1 MQYKE
6 LIQFEPITTV
16 VKLVNASE
24 LSVAENLVK
33 TFVFSKKMQEDLRE
47 IIIKNLVTEPTYET
61 KGIQVVGSYG
71 TGKSHLM
78 SLVSAIAENADLVK
92 LIQNDELKKV
102 FKPIAGKYKVLRF
115 EIGTDR
121 PLKDVVFSQIERFLK
136 KEGIDF
142 KFKEDSNESWKSL
155 IQEMMAVFEE
165 KYPKHHFLVVIDEM
179 LEYLKG
185 RNPTALNNDLMLL
198 RQLGEVC
205 DNSRFKLM
213 FGVQELL
220 YRAPEFQ
227 FQAEMLNRVE
237 DRYSDLTIT
246 KEDVSFVVKE
256 RLLKK
261 DLHQK
266 AKIQEHLLKFAHL
279 FEGINTNLNEFIDLF
294 PVHPNY
300 VSYFEKIKHG
310 KSQREI
316 LKVLS
321 VKFKDILE
329 KEVPTNNPGLIT
341 YDTYWPDLASNPA
354 MLAIPDIRMVRDKVD
369 IIAGRITNHF
379 TGARAN
385 RKDIAQSIA
394 QALAIRILC
403 DDLDKRNGASAHSLK
418 EDLCVSIPN
427 VDEPELLLAAI
438 DSTAKQLVTAT
449 AGQYVDQDTVSSDFY
464 IRTEG
469 GINIPQLIRD
479 YADEVIKKDIDQA
492 DQYYFDFLQY
502 VLEIQQDSYRSGF
515 KIWQHSL
522 EWLDKK
528 SFRLGYIFFG
538 NPNERSTTEPIQ
550 QYYIFFC
557 PLFNTIN
564 RNDESD
570 EVYFDVAGLSD
581 EFKDVICLYGAAK
594 AKHGSAPT
602 NQKALFSSQI
612 EEYQRKAIALFDKEY
627 ADKTKV
633 IYKGDSKT
641 LKSFPLPGEGSTK
654 EMIFR
659 TVAAKVLNKAFNDKF
674 PHYPAF
680 TDLQLPLSKDNYSG
694 TINAALKKI
703 TNPSSPN
710 RNGEAILSGL
720 GLWSGQNIVS
730 EHSKYAESIKQKMK
744 EAGASAVLNR
754 SDIIWAHYAPAN
766 LWYSVD
772 FNIDY
777 QLEFIV
783 LAALAYKGDIEIN
796 WSGSK
801 NLAATNIETVLSL
814 TEEDYF
820 TFQHI
825 KQPQGIPIKN
835 LKALF
840 TCLGLPDYTSELE
853 KPETISR
860 IITEAKT
867 KAERVVKT
875 KATVAQ
881 GLKCRNVSLLSDADS
896 ASMKT
901 ELEALGNMLDGIQS
915 YNSYGKLKAFKF
927 TEQELTT
934 TFKAWPHCDLV
945 DKLQAKAEKF
955 EKMIGYLYTAQSYVV
970 EQEKPLF
977 DEMKTAIDQLPE
989 VLASNKE
996 ADIKKYEALLNS
1008 LIDRYADYYL
1018 NQYTKCRLSK
1028 QDDLAKVRILG
1039 SEKKRIC
1046 DIIKDSEFITAT
1058 EYQNWVNSITSL
1070 READA
1075 SLTKAKVLAEP
1086 YHDFNPREYYGKPT
1100 FNIHQLEEQLDNILD
1115 KWTTA
1120 MRSVFKD
1127 PSVQENMD
1135 ILNAND
1141 KQLVEDFR
1149 TAKVELTADNASRL
1163 RNLIAQFAQGIDK
1176 VEITME
1182 DIRKQ
1187 LSKPLTPQEAIDTL
1201 TSYIDGLCAGKE
1213 RNKVRIIIK

>member
-1 MQYKE
+1 M
-6 LIQFEPITTV
+6 
-16 VKLVNASE
+16 
-24 LSVAENLVK
+24 
-33 TFVFSKKMQEDLRE
+33 
-47 IIIKNLVTEPTYET
+47 
-61 KGIQVVGSYG
+61 
-71 TGKSHLM
+71 
-78 SLVSAIAENADLVK
+78 
-92 LIQNDELKKV
+92 
-102 FKPIAGKYKVLRF
+102 
-115 EIGTDR
+115 
-121 PLKDVVFSQIERFLK
+121 
-136 KEGIDF
+136 
-142 KFKEDSNESWKSL
+142 
-155 IQEMMAVFEE
+155 
-165 KYPKHHFLVVIDEM
+165 
-179 LEYLKG
+179 
-185 RNPTALNNDLMLL
+185 
-198 RQLGEVC
+198 
-205 DNSRFKLM
+205 
-213 FGVQELL
+213 
-220 YRAPEFQ
+220 
-227 FQAEMLNRVE
+227 
-237 DRYSDLTIT
+237 
-246 KEDVSFVVKE
+246 
-256 RLLKK
+256 
-261 DLHQK
+261 
-266 AKIQEHLLKFAHL
+266 
-279 FEGINTNLNEFIDLF
+279 
-294 PVHPNY
+294 
-300 VSYFEKIKHG
+300 
-310 KSQREI
+310 
-316 LKVLS
+316 
-321 VKFKDILE
+321 
-329 KEVPTNNPGLIT
+329 
-341 YDTYWPDLASNPA
+341 
-354 MLAIPDIRMVRDKVD
+354 
-369 IIAGRITNHF
+369 
-379 TGARAN
+379 
-385 RKDIAQSIA
+385 
-394 QALAIRILC
+394 
-403 DDLDKRNGASAHSLK
+403 
-418 EDLCVSIPN
+418 
-427 VDEPELLLAAI
+427 
-438 DSTAKQLVTAT
+438 
-449 AGQYVDQDTVSSDFY
+449 
-464 IRTEG
+464 
-469 GINIPQLIRD
+469 
-479 YADEVIKKDIDQA
+479 
-492 DQYYFDFLQY
+492 
-502 VLEIQQDSYRSGF
+502 
-515 KIWQHSL
+515 
-522 EWLDKK
+522 
-528 SFRLGYIFFG
+528 
-538 NPNERSTTEPIQ
+538 
-550 QYYIFFC
+550 
-557 PLFNTIN
+557 
-564 RNDESD
+564 
-570 EVYFDVAGLSD
+570 
-581 EFKDVICLYGAAK
+581 
-594 AKHGSAPT
+594 
-602 NQKALFSSQI
+602 
-612 EEYQRKAIALFDKEY
+612 
-627 ADKTKV
+627 
-633 IYKGDSKT
+633 
-641 LKSFPLPGEGSTK
+641 
-654 EMIFR
+654 
-659 TVAAKVLNKAFNDKF
+659 
-674 PHYPAF
+674 
-680 TDLQLPLSKDNYSG
+680 
-694 TINAALKKI
+694 
-703 TNPSSPN
+703 
-710 RNGEAILSGL
+710 
-720 GLWSGQNIVS
+720 
-730 EHSKYAESIKQKMK
+730 
-744 EAGASAVLNR
+744 
-754 SDIIWAHYAPAN
+754 
-766 LWYSVD
+766 
-772 FNIDY
+772 
-777 QLEFIV
+777 EFIV

-801 NLAATNIETVLSL
+801 NFAATNIETVLSL

-901 ELEALGNMLDGIQS
+901 ELESLGNMLDGIQS

-1039 SEKKRIC
+1039 SDKKRIC

-1075 SLTKAKVLAEP
+1075 SLTKAKVLVEP

-1100 FNIHQLEEQLDNILD
+1100 FNIHQLEEQLDSILD

>member
-16 VKLVNASE
+16 VQLVNAGE
-24 LSVAENLVK
+24 KAVAENLVK
-33 TFVFSKKMQEDLRE
+33 TFVFSKKMQEDLKE
-47 IIIKNLVTEPTYET
+47 IIVKNLSTDPKSET
-61 KGIQVVGSYG
+61 KGIQIVGNYG

-78 SLVSAIAENADLVK
+78 ALVSAIAENQDL
-92 LIQNDELKKV
+92 LNQLQNDDLKTG
-102 FKPIAGKYKVLRF
+102 FKSFAGKYKVLRF
-115 EIGTDR
+115 ELSANL
-121 PLKDVVFSQIERFLK
+121 PLNEILEAYINRYLASIKVSFECKPNPKFGWKEQLK
-136 KEGIDF
+136 A
-142 KFKEDSNESWKSL
+142 L
-155 IQEMMAVFEE
+155 MAAFEE
-165 KYPKHHFLVVIDEM
+165 KYPKLHFLIVIDEM
-179 LEYLKG
+179 LNYLKG
-185 RNPTALNNDLMLL
+185 RKAQELYNDLQVL
-198 RQLGEVC
+198 QAFGEAC
-205 DNSRFKLM
+205 DNSRFKFM

-220 YRAPEFQ
+220 YRSPEFQ
-227 FQAEMLNRVE
+227 FQASMLQRVE
-237 DRYSDLTIT
+237 DRYADLIIT
-246 KEDVSFVVKE
+246 KEDVAYVVKE

-261 DLHQK
+261 DIHQK
-266 AKIQEHLLKFAHL
+266 AKIREHLLKFVHL

-300 VSYFEKIKHG
+300 VSYFEKIRHG

-321 VKFKDILE
+321 VKFEDILE

-341 YDTYWPDLASNPA
+341 YDTYWPDLASNPS
-354 MLAIPDIRMVRDKVD
+354 MLTIPDIRSVRDKMENIYGLID
-369 IIAGRITNHF
+369 NHF

-385 RKDIAQSIA
+385 RKDVAISIA
-394 QALAIRILC
+394 NALAITILC
-403 DDLDKRNGASAHSLK
+403 DDLNKRNGASANSLK
-418 EDLCVSIPN
+418 EDLCATIKGI
-427 VDEPELLLAAI
+427 DTPELLLDAI
-438 DSTAKQLVTAT
+438 DSSAKQLVKAT
-449 AGQYVDQDTVSSDFY
+449 SGQYIEQDEISSNYY
-464 IRTEG
+464 IREETG
-469 GINIPQLIRD
+469 PNILQTIKN
-479 YADEVIKKDIDQA
+479 YAEEVIKKDIDQA

-515 KIWQHSL
+515 KIWEHSI
-522 EWLDKK
+522 EWIDKK

-557 PLFNTIN
+557 PLFNSIN
-564 RNDESD
+564 RNDSED

-594 AKHGSAPT
+594 ALFGNAST
-602 NQKALFSSQI
+602 LQKPLFSQHI
-612 EEYQRKAIALFDKEY
+612 EDFQRKAISLFDKEY
-627 ADKTKV
+627 ADKTNV
-633 IYKGDSKT
+633 IFNGKSKS

-659 TVAAKVLNKAFNDKF
+659 SVAAKVLNKTFNDKY

-680 TDLQLPLSKDNYSG
+680 ADLLQPLSKDNFDG
-694 TINAALKKI
+694 RIKAALKKI
-703 TNPSSPN
+703 TATTQPN
-710 RNGEAILSGL
+710 RDGEAILSGL
-720 GLWSGQNIVS
+720 GLWSGQSIVTDN
-730 EHSKYAESIKQKMK
+730 SKYAGNILKKLK
-744 EAGASAVLNR
+744 EAGDGAVLNK
-754 SDIIWAHYAPAN
+754 SDILYPHYAAAN
-766 LWYSVD
+766 LWYSKE

-783 LAALAYKGDIEIN
+783 LAALSYKGDIEIN

-801 NLAATNIETVLSL
+801 NLSATNIETVLSL
-814 TEEDYF
+814 SEEDYF

-825 KQPQGIPIKN
+825 KQPQGIPVKH

-853 KPETISR
+853 KPETISK

-875 KATVAQ
+875 KAIVVQ
-881 GLKCRNVSLLSDADS
+881 GLKCRNVPLLSDDDS
-896 ASMKT
+896 AKMKT
-901 ELEALGNMLDGIQS
+901 DLEALGTLLDSIQS

-927 TEQELTT
+927 TEDELTKA
-934 TFKAWPHCDLV
+934 FKAYPYCDLV
-945 DKLQAKAEKF
+945 DKLKEKAEKF
-955 EKMIGYLYTAQSYVV
+955 ERMVGYLYTALSYVV
-970 EQEKPLF
+970 EAEKPLF
-977 DEMKTAIDQLPE
+977 DEMKSAIDKLPQIVTSQVPAE
-989 VLASNKE
+989 TTQYTS
-996 ADIKKYEALLNS
+996 LLNS

-1018 NQYTKCRLSK
+1018 NQYTRCRLSK

-1075 SLTKAKVLAEP
+1075 SLTKAKVLLEP
-1086 YHDFNPREYYGKPT
+1086 YHDFNPREYYGKVT
-1100 FNIHQLEEQLDNILD
+1100 YNIHQLEEQLENIVD
-1115 KWTTA
+1115 SWAIA
-1120 MRSVFKD
+1120 MRKWFKD
-1127 PSVQENMD
+1127 PTVQENMD

-1149 TAKVELTADNASRL
+1149 TGKVELTADNASRL

-1187 LSKPLTPQEAIDTL
+1187 LSKPLTPQEAIETL
-1201 TSYIDGLCAGKE
+1201 TSYIDSLCAGKE

>member
-92 LIQNDELKKV
+92 LIQNDELKKA

-165 KYPKHHFLVVIDEM
+165 KYPKHHFLLVIDEM

-730 EHSKYAESIKQKMK
+730 DNSKYAESIKKKMK

-853 KPETISR
+853 KPETISK

-1018 NQYTKCRLSK
+1018 NQYTKCRLSQ

-1075 SLTKAKVLAEP
+1075 SLTKGKSIGRTL
-1086 YHDFNPREYYGKPT
+1086 PR
-1100 FNIHQLEEQLDNILD
+1100 F
-1115 KWTTA
+1115 
-1120 MRSVFKD
+1120 
-1127 PSVQENMD
+1127 
-1135 ILNAND
+1135 
-1141 KQLVEDFR
+1141 
-1149 TAKVELTADNASRL
+1149 
-1163 RNLIAQFAQGIDK
+1163 
-1176 VEITME
+1176 
-1182 DIRKQ
+1182 
-1187 LSKPLTPQEAIDTL
+1187 
-1201 TSYIDGLCAGKE
+1201 
-1213 RNKVRIIIK
+1213 

>member
-730 EHSKYAESIKQKMK
+730 EHSKYAESIKKKMK

-853 KPETISR
+853 KPETISK

-881 GLKCRNVSLLSDADS
+881 GLKCRNVSLLSDTDS

-1182 DIRKQ
+1182 DIRKHHK
-1187 LSKPLTPQEAIDTL
+1187 KPLTHLPVTL
-1201 TSYIDGLCAGKE
+1201 MVCVQVRKE
-1213 RNKVRIIIK
+1213 TRFVSSLSKAA